1 MSYIETMLAAVPAE
15 NKDAYYQ
22 SAEKMAALFCKYGA
36 IRVVESWGGNVPE
49 GELTSMPKAVDR
61 QAGEVVISSIIFWPS
76 REIKDKAF
84 EKVMSSSEA
93 REAMPMG
100 LFDTKRIIF
109 GGFEI
114 MVDCK
119 G

>member
-1 MSYIETMLAAVPAE
+1 MSYIESMLAAVPAE

-22 SAEKMAALFCKYGA
+22 SAEKMAALFCKFGA
-36 IRVVESWGGNVPE
+36 IRVVESWGVNVPE
-49 GELTSMPKAVDR
+49 GELTSMPKAV
-61 QAGEVVISSIIFWPS
+61 
-76 REIKDKAF
+76 
-84 EKVMSSSEA
+84 SSSEA

-100 LFDTKRIIF
+100 LFDTKHIIF

>member
-1 MSYIETMLAAVPAE
+1 
-15 NKDAYYQ
+15 
-22 SAEKMAALFCKYGA
+22 
-36 IRVVESWGGNVPE
+36 
-49 GELTSMPKAVDR
+49 
-61 QAGEVVISSIIFWPS
+61 
-76 REIKDKAF
+76 
-84 EKVMSSSEA
+84 MSSSEA